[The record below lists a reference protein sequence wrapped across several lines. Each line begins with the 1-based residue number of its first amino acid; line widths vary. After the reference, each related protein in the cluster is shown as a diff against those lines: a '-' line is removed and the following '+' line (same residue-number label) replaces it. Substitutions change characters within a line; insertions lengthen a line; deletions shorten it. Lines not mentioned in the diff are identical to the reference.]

1 MTHLA
6 LYVKNFTRIEELF
19 ANDIEVTFLS
29 LIYQIDFY
37 AYTCSKYAT
46 FWRLVE
52 LTAQVIGKKEV
63 QQVISLLVSL
73 ILECRFCHLCIHA
86 GNNGILSF

>member
-1 MTHLA
+1 M
-6 LYVKNFTRIEELF
+6 KNFTRIEELF
-19 ANDIEVTFLS
+19 ANDIEVTFPS

-46 FWRLVE
+46 FWRLIE

-63 QQVISLLVSL
+63 QQVYIIARSSYFGMQ
-73 ILECRFCHLCIHA
+73 ILPFMYTCRQQ
-86 GNNGILSF
+86 